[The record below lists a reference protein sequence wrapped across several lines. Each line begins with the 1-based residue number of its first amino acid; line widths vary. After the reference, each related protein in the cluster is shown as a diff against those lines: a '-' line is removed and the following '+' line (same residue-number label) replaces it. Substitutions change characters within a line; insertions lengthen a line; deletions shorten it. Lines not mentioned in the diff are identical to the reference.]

1 MSRTIAVSFVLA
13 LLTALSLSA
22 VTSAQAD
29 GVRRH
34 YYSTRPASSG
44 YRYYK
49 TACVYG
55 DCLCLRGIAL
65 ATQARVWW
73 DRYQA
78 CTGN

>member
-1 MSRTIAVSFVLA
+1 MSRLIAASSLLVLLA
-13 LLTALSLSA
+13 ALSLPA
-22 VTSAQAD
+22 ITSAQAD

-34 YYSTRPASSG
+34 YYSSRPASSG

-55 DCLCLRGIAL
+55 DCLCLRSIAL